1 MRLSIYRWTAFL
13 CFLLIAGMSAGARA
27 MSGQNSIYGTLKDQK
42 GAVLTEAGVVIK
54 NVDSGAAESIK
65 TDREGHYR
73 FANLPGGRYQVSASY
88 NGFQTAIRKD
98 IQIQGGREVSVD
110 FELAILPKETV
121 AVITAPEMMRPLVVE
136 TDPRAPRQPIPAHDG
151 ADYLKS
157 IPGFSMIRKAGTL
170 TGINAIANAIGN
182 TGQTGIQPFK

>member
-110 FELAILPKETV
+110 LELAILPKETV